1 MNKSFYHYVLN
12 NFKDGKSLIT
22 ILSEI
27 MNNADSIQFI
37 LEQSLK
43 NNIFDTIITFL
54 AHPNKDKLQD
64 IKILKILKRIIKE
77 NIKSTVKNKELIE
90 DINISVIKSGYF
102 QYCVQLLAN
111 NIQKNNIF
119 SSLMLGNFQNLRSQP
134 FTLYHKFLL
143 EKKLKFK
150 NIEKLIETT
159 LLYKE
164 KPPLMMIEEKQETQV
179 IKQDENM
186 EKS

>member
-1 MNKSFYHYVLN
+1 M
-12 NFKDGKSLIT
+12 
-22 ILSEI
+22 
-27 MNNADSIQFI
+27 
-37 LEQSLK
+37 
-43 NNIFDTIITFL
+43 
-54 AHPNKDKLQD
+54 
-64 IKILKILKRIIKE
+64 
-77 NIKSTVKNKELIE
+77 
-90 DINISVIKSGYF
+90 
-102 QYCVQLLAN
+102 LAN

-143 EKKLKFK
+143 ENKLKFK

-179 IKQDENM
+179 IK
-186 EKS
+186 